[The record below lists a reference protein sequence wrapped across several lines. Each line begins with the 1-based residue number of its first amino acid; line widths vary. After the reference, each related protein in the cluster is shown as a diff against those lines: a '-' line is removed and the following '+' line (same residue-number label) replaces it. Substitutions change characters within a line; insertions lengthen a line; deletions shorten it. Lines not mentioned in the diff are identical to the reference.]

1 MGRMSFDKWNGLT
14 GMGNVISIGN
24 QGFDSIRENNY
35 FFIDKSSLIKEWW
48 DSGDVV
54 TLIIRPRRFGKT
66 LNMSMLNCFFSSKYA
81 GRSDLFKGLSIW
93 DDSSYRDI
101 QGTYPVIYL
110 SCADVKQTSY
120 AEAVSKIKSIILEM
134 YSQYERMIDKD
145 ALTDSQRQ
153 LLSTIKVGM
162 DDIAA
167 QNSLKILSS
176 VLAETTGKKVI
187 ILLDEYDTPMQEAY
201 LDGYWDEF
209 TAFIRGFFNAAFKTN
224 TYLERAMLTGVTR
237 VSKESAFSD
246 LNNLVVVTTTSD
258 RYSTCFGFTKQE
270 VYAALDSFNL
280 GEQKDNVKKWYDGFT
295 FGRHKDIYNP
305 WSITNYLKEQKF
317 IPYWALTSSNSMISR
332 LIQSASIDMKMD
344 METLLN
350 GGEITVCFDEQI
362 VFSQLENDE
371 NAVWSLM
378 VASGYLKV
386 CEVEYRGM
394 MGKPWYHLA
403 VTNMETLSM
412 FTGMFTGWFADK
424 STNYNSFVKAFISGN
439 VKEMNIYMK
448 DVALSTISNFDSGMH
463 PSSVSE
469 PERFYHGLVLGLL
482 SELYDTYEVKSNRE
496 SGYGRYDVMV
506 IPKIDKQ
513 KDAMILE
520 FKVCDIDTEGTLEDT
535 AEAALQ
541 QIKERQYDAELIA
554 RGIDR
559 KHIRHYGFA
568 FQGKKVLIKEQ

>member
-110 SCADVKQTSY
+110 SFADVKQTSY

-201 LDGYWDEF
+201 LDG
-209 TAFIRGFFNAAFKTN
+209 
-224 TYLERAMLTGVTR
+224 
-237 VSKESAFSD
+237 
-246 LNNLVVVTTTSD
+246 
-258 RYSTCFGFTKQE
+258 
-270 VYAALDSFNL
+270 
-280 GEQKDNVKKWYDGFT
+280 
-295 FGRHKDIYNP
+295 
-305 WSITNYLKEQKF
+305 
-317 IPYWALTSSNSMISR
+317 
-332 LIQSASIDMKMD
+332 
-344 METLLN
+344 
-350 GGEITVCFDEQI
+350 
-362 VFSQLENDE
+362 
-371 NAVWSLM
+371 
-378 VASGYLKV
+378 
-386 CEVEYRGM
+386 
-394 MGKPWYHLA
+394 
-403 VTNMETLSM
+403 
-412 FTGMFTGWFADK
+412 
-424 STNYNSFVKAFISGN
+424 
-439 VKEMNIYMK
+439 
-448 DVALSTISNFDSGMH
+448 
-463 PSSVSE
+463 
-469 PERFYHGLVLGLL
+469 
-482 SELYDTYEVKSNRE
+482 
-496 SGYGRYDVMV
+496 
-506 IPKIDKQ
+506 
-513 KDAMILE
+513 
-520 FKVCDIDTEGTLEDT
+520 
-535 AEAALQ
+535 
-541 QIKERQYDAELIA
+541 
-554 RGIDR
+554 
-559 KHIRHYGFA
+559 
-568 FQGKKVLIKEQ
+568 